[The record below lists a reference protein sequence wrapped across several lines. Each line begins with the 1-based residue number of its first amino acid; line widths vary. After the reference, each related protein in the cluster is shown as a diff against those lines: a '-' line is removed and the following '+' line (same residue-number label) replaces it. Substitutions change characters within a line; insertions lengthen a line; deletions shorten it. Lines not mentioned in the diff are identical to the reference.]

1 LDDEGEEMAGYSST
15 TVLIPIATV
24 GRTPELKTLGAKG
37 TPKCDLWVAVD
48 HWSGKEK
55 RTEWYS
61 VTAWAHL
68 GEIVAEY
75 AEKGSKLFISGHLRS
90 TQYEA
95 KDGSRKR
102 SLEIVADEVRFLSP
116 RRAAPTSHWAE
127 PQSAQGRRS
136 AA

>member
-1 LDDEGEEMAGYSST
+1 MPSST
-15 TVLIPIATV
+15 TVLIPMATV

-48 HWSGKEK
+48 HWSGGEK

-75 AEKGSKLFISGHLRS
+75 VDKGSKVSISGHLRS
-90 TQYEA
+90 SQYEA

-116 RRAAPTSHWAE
+116 RRAAGSS
-127 PQSAQGRRS
+127 QSAGRR
-136 AA
+136 AAA